1 MSFCLPLLRLQI
13 SDYESDAPGGR
24 SSLQLLAKCSSAHYV
39 PRGGRQR
46 QGSKPT
52 APPFKKQV
60 SLMWTHELKWLKL
73 CREVLRMSNWW
84 GCFFKKKINR
94 TAFWGRV
101 HRMEKLTK
109 AHLLAF
115 PEPRIHSARHRLSF
129 CSIGLIRIRTWRAAT
144 QWEAPWYFFV
154 NLNKNTWDFCQMTWH
169 KHSRRNIMHNHQT
182 VLCSI

>member
-1 MSFCLPLLRLQI
+1 MYLGGAVSGREANQQPRRSKSRFHSCEHMSWMIEAVQ
-13 SDYESDAPGGR
+13 R
-24 SSLQLLAKCSSAHYV
+24 SSANEQLMGL
-39 PRGGRQR
+39 
-46 QGSKPT
+46 
-52 APPFKKQV
+52 
-60 SLMWTHELKWLKL
+60 L
-73 CREVLRMSNWW
+73 
-84 GCFFKKKINR
+84 FFKKKINR

-144 QWEAPWYFFV
+144 RWEAPWYFFV

>member
-60 SLMWTHELKWLKL
+60 SLMWTHELNDWSCAEKFCEWATDGVAFLKENKPNGIL
-73 CREVLRMSNWW
+73 GESSQNGKTDKGTPVSISRAKNPL
-84 GCFFKKKINR
+84 R
-94 TAFWGRV
+94 TAPPV
-101 HRMEKLTK
+101 
-109 AHLLAF
+109 LLLDRFDQDTDLASCYTMRSSMIF
-115 PEPRIHSARHRLSF
+115 
-129 CSIGLIRIRTWRAAT
+129 
-144 QWEAPWYFFV
+144 
-154 NLNKNTWDFCQMTWH
+154 FCQS
-169 KHSRRNIMHNHQT
+169 K
-182 VLCSI
+182 

>member
-1 MSFCLPLLRLQI
+1 MSFRLPPLRLQI

-24 SSLQLLAKCSSAHYV
+24 SSLQLLAKCSSTHYV
-39 PRGGRQR
+39 PRGGHQR

-52 APPFKKQV
+52 APRLKKQV

-73 CREVLRMSNWW
+73 CREVLRMSIWQ
-84 GCFFKKKINR
+84 GCFLKKKKKINR

-129 CSIGLIRIRTWRAAT
+129 CLIGLIRIRTWRTAT
-144 QWEAPWYFFV
+144 WWEAHWYF
-154 NLNKNTWDFCQMTWH
+154 L
-169 KHSRRNIMHNHQT
+169 
-182 VLCSI
+182 SI

>member
-84 GCFFKKKINR
+84 GCFFLKENKPNGILGESSQNGKTDKGTPVSISRAKNPLR
-94 TAFWGRV
+94 TALPV
-101 HRMEKLTK
+101 
-109 AHLLAF
+109 LLLDRFDQDTDLASCYTMRSSMIF
-115 PEPRIHSARHRLSF
+115 
-129 CSIGLIRIRTWRAAT
+129 
-144 QWEAPWYFFV
+144 
-154 NLNKNTWDFCQMTWH
+154 FCQS
-169 KHSRRNIMHNHQT
+169 K
-182 VLCSI
+182 